1 MPTDRPTP
9 AQDDHEAIAGEVFR
23 AATAFNG
30 FQSQLRRAL
39 SLNAHEQLAI
49 GALWAHGALTMT
61 ELGARIPLSRAAV
74 TTLVDRLEAEGL
86 VQRRGDERDR
96 RRIVVDLTDEAA
108 NRTRPVVTPWV
119 LELQELVSQLSRDE
133 WSTIVRFM
141 HDFRELAD
149 RHTNQLLARSDA
161 DILAQVRA

>member
-1 MPTDRPTP
+1 MPEVRSIPPQHDP
-9 AQDDHEAIAGEVFR
+9 EAIAGEVFR

-49 GALWAHGALTMT
+49 GALWSHGALTMT
-61 ELGARIPLSRAAV
+61 ELGSRIPLSRAAV

-86 VQRRGDERDR
+86 VTRRGDERDR
-96 RRIVVDLTDEAA
+96 RRIVVQLTEEAA

-119 LELQELVSQLSRDE
+119 RELQAIVGQLPAGE
-133 WSTIVRFM
+133 WETIVRFM
-141 HDFRELAD
+141 HDFRELAE
-149 RHTNQLLARSDA
+149 RHTDALLARSDA